1 MPWMQ
6 MSRGSP
12 RRSAS
17 APPEG
22 KRHYHEPNAEDIAA
36 ADLAATYKVVWQL
49 YDKEWGCW
57 YDYTDR
63 QSELLESSWQ
73 GGGNEEVLISV
84 NDKVR
89 WTVNVLRLTQKNIKT
104 QRPRRIRRVLVT
116 HA

>member
-1 MPWMQ
+1 MQ

-36 ADLAATYKVVWQL
+36 ADLAATYTVVWQL
-49 YDKEWGCW
+49 YDDQWDCW
-57 YDYTDR
+57 FDYTDR
-63 QSELLESSWQ
+63 QLELLESSWQ
-73 GGGNEEVLISV
+73 GGGNEEVPISV
-84 NDKVR
+84 NGEVKF
-89 WTVNVLRLTQKNIKT
+89 TVDVLKLSQKNIKT
-104 QRPRRIRRVLVT
+104 QKPRMIRRVLVA